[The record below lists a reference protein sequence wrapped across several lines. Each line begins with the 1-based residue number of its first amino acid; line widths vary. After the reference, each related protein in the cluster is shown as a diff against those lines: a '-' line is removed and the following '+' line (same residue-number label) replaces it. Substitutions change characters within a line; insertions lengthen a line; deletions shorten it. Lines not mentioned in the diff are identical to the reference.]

1 MAKYAT
7 RLDID
12 DYIVLQDDC
21 DYGFSQDSVILANV
35 AEIKQNDVVLDVGC
49 GTGIL
54 ATLALVKKHARKAV
68 GLEVQP
74 RLCDLAREGA
84 CINGLRDKLEIV
96 NGDVKDVKNLVGA
109 GQFDKVLCNP
119 PYFSQGASDGV
130 KGVSRTES
138 SATLCD
144 FVKAAAWALRFGGD
158 LYIVYKADKL
168 CSLLSTLCENTLMP
182 KEITLVYPKLSKG
195 ADVAIVKAR
204 KGAKE
209 GLKIKALVVKNE
221 DGTDTNEFKE
231 LYR

>member
-84 CINGLRDKLEIV
+84 CINGLQDRLEIV

-138 SATLCD
+138 SATLFD

-158 LYIVYKADKL
+158 LYIAYKADKL
-168 CSLLSTLCENTLMP
+168 CSLLSALCENTLMP

>member
-74 RLCDLAREGA
+74 RLCDLAWEGA
-84 CINGLRDKLEIV
+84 CINGLQDRLEIV

-138 SATLCD
+138 SATLFD

>member
-138 SATLCD
+138 SATLFD

-209 GLKIKALVVKNE
+209 GLKIKALVVKDE

>member
-35 AEIKQNDVVLDVGC
+35 AEIKQNDIVLDVGC
-49 GTGIL
+49 GTGML

-74 RLCDLAREGA
+74 RLCDLAREGT
-84 CINGLRDKLEIV
+84 CINGLQDRLEIV

-138 SATLCD
+138 SATLFD

-168 CSLLSTLCENTLMP
+168 CSLLSTLCGNTLMP